1 MKINFRLFKTLTS
14 VFFLLCLILNITTS
28 KLKCSDPDFEE
39 IIDYSNIDWD
49 ELDELDLNTTRNP
62 DPINLEQLLV
72 AAQQLNGPIWNYTKP
87 PKGRDVLYLIPHKLL
102 AIEYGGVVLNL
113 FYNYTDNMAFTLDE
127 ILNLDNNE
135 RAFNTFI
142 QAIKAELSAQEAS
155 SLMPLFKKSSIQER
169 KGGGLIQFGFFT
181 GPFIFQLNTSIQFS
195 ERNFWLNKKDRE
207 HIKSLFA
214 DTGDSLDTKEFYKY
228 KIGMGDTRIKF
239 GLNTLNMS
247 NFVMD
252 VGFEV
257 IIPTSR
263 ISSIPRLKNYN
274 IDLNNFDTGLVEALR
289 SIRDNLIT
297 PRLGNGGHTGLGCYL
312 ETKVD
317 LFHDSIHWWNR
328 LSFDNFFVAQEDRLI
343 ASKQTMPSPQKDPAS
358 FLEIYNQ
365 YRNFNNP
372 GPATEFIKQFIF
384 PPAYRVTVQPGG
396 ILNFVSA
403 VTFGIGRKWN
413 IGGGYDFFFQEAEKF
428 DAIHED
434 VDPSSL
440 RIEAAALPSSYQHK
454 IFAEVNYIKKQ
465 NHWDL
470 NLGLG
475 GDYTISSKRIGE
487 DWTIFLRIG
496 ASF

>member
-1 MKINFRLFKTLTS
+1 
-14 VFFLLCLILNITTS
+14 
-28 KLKCSDPDFEE
+28 
-39 IIDYSNIDWD
+39 
-49 ELDELDLNTTRNP
+49 
-62 DPINLEQLLV
+62 
-72 AAQQLNGPIWNYTKP
+72 
-87 PKGRDVLYLIPHKLL
+87 
-102 AIEYGGVVLNL
+102 LNL
-113 FYNYTDNMAFTLDE
+113 FYNYTDNMAFTLEE
-127 ILNLDNNE
+127 ILNLDNNKE
-135 RAFNTFI
+135 AFDAFI
-142 QAIKAELSAQEAS
+142 GVLNKELSSKESS

-169 KGGGLIQFGFFT
+169 KAGALIQFGFFT
-181 GPFIFQLNTSIQFS
+181 GPFIFQLNSSLQFS
-195 ERNFWLNKKDRE
+195 ERNFWLSKKDQE

-214 DTGDSLDTKEFYKY
+214 ADEKTLDTKEFYKY
-228 KIGMGDTRIKF
+228 KVGMGDTRIKL

-252 VGFEV
+252 VGFEG

-263 ISSIPRLKNYN
+263 ISSIPKLKNYN
-274 IDLNNFDTGLVEALR
+274 IDFDDFEKSLVEALR

-297 PRLGNGGHTGLGCYL
+297 PRLGNGGHTGLGCYI

-343 ASKQTMPSPQKDPAS
+343 ASKQTMKAPKKDPAN
-358 FLEIYNQ
+358 FTYIFTQ
-365 YRNFNNP
+365 YKFFNNP

-384 PPAYRVTVQPGG
+384 PPVSRVTVQPGG

-403 VTFGIGRKWN
+403 VTFSIGRKWN
-413 IGGGYDFFFQEAEKF
+413 IGGGYDFFFQEAESF

-440 RIEAAALPSSYQHK
+440 RTEAASLPSSYQHK
-454 IFAEVNYIKKQ
+454 IFAEINYIKKR
-465 NHWDL
+465 NSWNL

-475 GDYTISSKRIGE
+475 GDYTVSSKKMGD